1 MVRQRRYS
9 SRFLLAEFSVL
20 IGGVILGCTEQ
31 RTALPTQGQGP
42 RSDLLATALNGGAI
56 NQLLIGLFPD
66 GPLLDAARD
75 QLNNIQPLLS
85 HGDLAGAQS
94 TALHLADFTIK
105 TYRAGQLLDPNGTL
119 PPTTP
124 EAVVQLFDALLSFAG
139 LPPSG
144 LTADAL
150 GPTGPSGASD
160 VIGLVGGALV
170 TVEGLAGLS
179 VPPDAV
185 SGAHLFLITRRD
197 DLALQGSCLS
207 TPLPQ
212 YPLCYDFSV
221 FPKTSFTVPV
231 TVVVCVLESAS
242 HAAAYPRLVLAHPD
256 PNNPNAI
263 EFTARAADPLGLVC
277 TNAVLPPPPTG
288 GVGSLLQRL
297 GAFAARLILPSPL
310 YATHDGMGGSVSS
323 FSPFIAVDSATDL
336 TVQSVTHTPGAP
348 TTADAI
354 TVSAVIQNNSPVPAG
369 PFTVAFGADPASA
382 PVVSVPGLAGGASVT
397 VSVTIGARAAG
408 TYQDT
413 VTVDAGNTVV
423 EFNEGNNT
431 LTSAAYTV
439 APVIVTPLF

>member
-9 SRFLLAEFSVL
+9 SRVLLAEFSVV

-31 RTALPTQGQGP
+31 RTALPTQGS
-42 RSDLLATALNGGAI
+42 RSDLLATALNVGAI

-66 GPLLDAARD
+66 GPLLDSARD
-75 QLNNIQPLLS
+75 QLNNIQPLLA

-105 TYRAGQLLDPNGTL
+105 GYRAGELLDPNGTL
-119 PPTTP
+119 APTTP
-124 EAVVQLFDALLSFAG
+124 EAIVQLFDALLSFVG

-160 VIGLVGGALV
+160 VFGALGGTLA

-179 VPPDAV
+179 VPPGAV
-185 SGAHLFLITRRD
+185 SGAHLFVVTRRD

-256 PNNPNAI
+256 PNNLNAI

-288 GVGSLLQRL
+288 GVGSLLRRL

-310 YATHDGMGGSVSS
+310 YATHGGMGGPGSS
-323 FSPFIAVDSATDL
+323 FSPFIAVDSAADL
-336 TVQSVTHTPGAP
+336 PLPRLSRSPANPTAADVVTG
-348 TTADAI
+348 TA
-354 TVSAVIQNNSPVPAG
+354 VGGNNSPVPAG
-369 PFTVAFGADPASA
+369 TVNVAFATGLVAVP
-382 PVVSVPGLAGGASVT
+382 PVTVSGLAGGASVP
-397 VSVTIGARAAG
+397 VSVTIGPRAAG

-413 VTVDAGNTVV
+413 VTVDVGNAVV
-423 EFNEGNNT
+423 EFNEANNT
-431 LTSAAYTV
+431 LTSAAYIV
-439 APVIVTPLF
+439 APVIVPPF

>member
-9 SRFLLAEFSVL
+9 SRFLLAEFSVF
-20 IGGVILGCTEQ
+20 IGGVILGCTDQ
-31 RTALPTQGQGP
+31 RTALPTQGP
-42 RSDLLATALNGGAI
+42 RSDLLADGTALSIGAM
-56 NQLLIGLFPD
+56 NQLLIGLFPE
-66 GPLLDAARD
+66 GPLLDSARD
-75 QLNNIQPLLS
+75 QLNNIQPLLA

-105 TYRAGQLLDPNGTL
+105 GYRAGELLDPNGTL
-119 PPTTP
+119 APTTP
-124 EAVVQLFDALLSFAG
+124 EAIVQLFDALLSFVG

-160 VIGLVGGALV
+160 VFGALGGTV
-170 TVEGLAGLS
+170 ATVEGLAGLS

-185 SGAHLFLITRRD
+185 SGDHLFVITRRD
-197 DLALQGSCLS
+197 DLALQGTCLS

-242 HAAAYPRLVLAHPD
+242 HDAAFPRLVLAHPD
-256 PNNPNAI
+256 PNNPNGI
-263 EFTARAADPLGLVC
+263 QFTARAADPLGLVC
-277 TNAVLPPPPTG
+277 TNAVLPPPPMG

-310 YATHDGMGGSVSS
+310 YATHEGMGGSIDS
-323 FSPFIAVDSATDL
+323 FSPFIAVDSAADL
-336 TVQSVTHTPGAP
+336 TVQSVTHSPDAP
-348 TTADAI
+348 TTADPI

-369 PFTVAFGADPASA
+369 PFTVAFGSDPASA
-382 PVVSVPGLAGGASVT
+382 PVVSVPGLAGGASVS
-397 VSVTIGARAAG
+397 VSVTIGTRAAG

-423 EFNEGNNT
+423 EFNEANNT
-431 LTSAAYTV
+431 LTSGTYTV
-439 APVIVTPLF
+439 VTPLF

>member
-9 SRFLLAEFSVL
+9 SRVLLAEFSVV

-31 RTALPTQGQGP
+31 RTALPTQGP
-42 RSDLLATALNGGAI
+42 RSDLMATAVNGGAI

-105 TYRAGQLLDPNGTL
+105 GYRAGELLDPNGTL

-124 EAVVQLFDALLSFAG
+124 EAIVQLFDALLSFVG

-150 GPTGPSGASD
+150 GPTGTSGASD
-160 VIGLVGGALV
+160 VFGALGGTV
-170 TVEGLAGLS
+170 ATVEGLAGLS
-179 VPPDAV
+179 VPPGAV
-185 SGAHLFLITRRD
+185 SGDHLFVVTRRD
-197 DLALQGSCLS
+197 DLALQGTCLS

-242 HAAAYPRLVLAHPD
+242 HDAAFPRLVLAHPD
-256 PNNPNAI
+256 PNNPNGI
-263 EFTARAADPLGLVC
+263 QFTARAADPLGLVC
-277 TNAVLPPPPTG
+277 TNAVLPPPPIG

-297 GAFAARLILPSPL
+297 GAVAARLILPSPP
-310 YATHDGMGGSVSS
+310 YAPHEGIGGSIDS
-323 FSPFIAVDSATDL
+323 FSPFIAVDSAADL
-336 TVQSVTHTPGAP
+336 TG
-348 TTADAI
+348 
-354 TVSAVIQNNSPVPAG
+354 
-369 PFTVAFGADPASA
+369 
-382 PVVSVPGLAGGASVT
+382 
-397 VSVTIGARAAG
+397 
-408 TYQDT
+408 
-413 VTVDAGNTVV
+413 
-423 EFNEGNNT
+423 
-431 LTSAAYTV
+431 
-439 APVIVTPLF
+439 

>member
-9 SRFLLAEFSVL
+9 SGLLLAELSVL
-20 IGGVILGCTEQ
+20 VGALILGCTED
-31 RTALPTQGQGP
+31 RAPLPTQSP
-42 RSDLLATALNGGAI
+42 RADLLSVDPSLTIGHI
-56 NQLLIGLFPD
+56 NQLLIALFPA
-66 GPLLDAARD
+66 GSLLDSARN
-75 QLNNIQPLLS
+75 QLNNIQPLLAQ
-85 HGDLAGAQS
+85 GDLPGAQS
-94 TALHLADFTIK
+94 TALQLADFTIK
-105 TYRAGQLLDPNGTL
+105 GYRAGQLLDPNGTL
-119 PPTTP
+119 PLTTP
-124 EAVVQLFDALLSFAG
+124 EAVVQLFDALLSLVG

-144 LTADAL
+144 LTSDAL
-150 GPTGPSGASD
+150 GPTGPSGASN
-160 VIGLVGGALV
+160 VFGALGGAV
-170 TVEGLAGLS
+170 ATVEGLAGLS
-179 VPPDAV
+179 VPPGAV
-185 SGAHLFLITRRD
+185 SGDHLFLITRRD
-197 DLALQGSCLS
+197 DLALQGTCLS

-263 EFTARAADPLGLVC
+263 QFTVRAADPLGLVC
-277 TNAVLPPPPTG
+277 TNAALPPPPTS
-288 GVGSLLQRL
+288 GVGRLLQRL

-323 FSPFIAVDSATDL
+323 FSPFIAVDSAADL
-336 TVQSVTHTPGAP
+336 TVQSVTLTPGAP
-348 TTADAI
+348 TTADVI

-382 PVVSVPGLAGGASVT
+382 PVVSVPGLAGGASVP
-397 VSVTIGARAAG
+397 VSVTVGPRAAG

-413 VTVDAGNTVV
+413 VTVDLGNAVV
-423 EFNEGNNT
+423 EFNEANNT

-439 APVIVTPLF
+439 APVILPPPF

>member
-9 SRFLLAEFSVL
+9 SRVLLAEFSVV

-31 RTALPTQGQGP
+31 RTALPTQGS
-42 RSDLLATALNGGAI
+42 RSDLLATALNVGAI

-66 GPLLDAARD
+66 GPLLDAARA

-124 EAVVQLFDALLSFAG
+124 EAIVQLFDALRSFVG

-150 GPTGPSGASD
+150 GPTGTSGASD
-160 VIGLVGGALV
+160 VFGALGGTV
-170 TVEGLAGLS
+170 ATVEGLAGLS
-179 VPPDAV
+179 VPPGAV
-185 SGAHLFLITRRD
+185 SGDHLFVVTRRD
-197 DLALQGSCLS
+197 DLALQGTCLS

-277 TNAVLPPPPTG
+277 TNAALPPPPTG

-310 YATHDGMGGSVSS
+310 YATHVGLGGSGSS
-323 FSPFIAVDSATDL
+323 FSPFIAVGSSAGL
-336 TVQSVTHTPGAP
+336 VVGGGAP
-348 TTADAI
+348 SPGDPAAALLSYFFPATLAI
-354 TVSAVIQNNSPVPAG
+354 AVIRSLK
-369 PFTVAFGADPASA
+369 S
-382 PVVSVPGLAGGASVT
+382 
-397 VSVTIGARAAG
+397 
-408 TYQDT
+408 
-413 VTVDAGNTVV
+413 
-423 EFNEGNNT
+423 
-431 LTSAAYTV
+431 
-439 APVIVTPLF
+439 

>member
-9 SRFLLAEFSVL
+9 SRFLLAEFSVF
-20 IGGVILGCTEQ
+20 IGGVILGCTDQ
-31 RTALPTQGQGP
+31 RTALPTQGP
-42 RSDLLATALNGGAI
+42 RSDLLDDGTALSIGAI

-66 GPLLDAARD
+66 GPLLDSARD

-94 TALHLADFTIK
+94 TALHLTDFTIK
-105 TYRAGQLLDPNGTL
+105 SYRAGQLLDPNGTL

-124 EAVVQLFDALLSFAG
+124 EGIVQLFDALLSFVG

-160 VIGLVGGALV
+160 VFGALGGTV
-170 TVEGLAGLS
+170 ATVEGLAGLS

-185 SGAHLFLITRRD
+185 SGDHLFVITRRD
-197 DLALQGSCLS
+197 DLALQGTCLS

-221 FPKTSFTVPV
+221 FPKRSFTVPV

-263 EFTARAADPLGLVC
+263 QFTTRAADPLGLVC
-277 TNAVLPPPPTG
+277 TNAVLPTPG
-288 GVGSLLQRL
+288 GVGGLLQRL
-297 GAFAARLILPSPL
+297 GAFAARLILPTPL
-310 YATHDGMGGSVSS
+310 YATHGGMGGSVDP
-323 FSPFIAVDSATDL
+323 FSPFIAVDSAADL
-336 TVQSVTHTPGAP
+336 TVQSVTQTPGAP
-348 TTADAI
+348 TTADVI
-354 TVSAVIQNNSPVPAG
+354 TVSAVIHNNSPVPAG
-369 PFTVAFGADPASA
+369 PF
-382 PVVSVPGLAGGASVT
+382 PG
-397 VSVTIGARAAG
+397 
-408 TYQDT
+408 
-413 VTVDAGNTVV
+413 
-423 EFNEGNNT
+423 
-431 LTSAAYTV
+431 
-439 APVIVTPLF
+439 

>member
-9 SRFLLAEFSVL
+9 SRFLLAEFSVF

-66 GPLLDAARD
+66 GPLLDSARD
-75 QLNNIQPLLS
+75 QLNNIQPLLA

-105 TYRAGQLLDPNGTL
+105 GYRAGELLDPNGTL
-119 PPTTP
+119 APTTP
-124 EAVVQLFDALLSFAG
+124 EAIVQLFDALLSFVG

-144 LTADAL
+144 LSSDAL

-160 VIGLVGGALV
+160 VFGALGGTLA

-185 SGAHLFLITRRD
+185 SGVHLFLITRRD
-197 DLALQGSCLS
+197 DLALQGTCLS

-242 HAAAYPRLVLAHPD
+242 HDAAFPRLVLAHPD
-256 PNNPNAI
+256 PNNPNRI
-263 EFTARAADPLGLVC
+263 QFTARAADPLGLVC
-277 TNAVLPPPPTG
+277 TNAVLPPPPIG

-297 GAFAARLILPSPL
+297 RPVPARLVLPSPL
-310 YATHDGMGGSVSS
+310 YATHEGMGGSIDS
-323 FSPFIAVDSATDL
+323 FSPFIAVGSAADL
-336 TVQSVTHTPGAP
+336 TVPSVTPRPDAP
-348 TTADAI
+348 TAADPL
-354 TVSAVIQNNSPVPAG
+354 TLSPVVQNNNHAPAG
-369 PFTVAFGADPASA
+369 RL
-382 PVVSVPGLAGGASVT
+382 PV
-397 VSVTIGARAAG
+397 
-408 TYQDT
+408 
-413 VTVDAGNTVV
+413 
-423 EFNEGNNT
+423 
-431 LTSAAYTV
+431 
-439 APVIVTPLF
+439 

>member
-66 GPLLDAARD
+66 GPLLDSARD

-94 TALHLADFTIK
+94 TVLHLADFTIK
-105 TYRAGQLLDPNGTL
+105 GYRAGELLDPNGTL
-119 PPTTP
+119 APTTP
-124 EAVVQLFDALLSFAG
+124 EAIVQLFDALLSFVG

-160 VIGLVGGALV
+160 VFGALGGTV
-170 TVEGLAGLS
+170 ATVEGLAGLS

-288 GVGSLLQRL
+288 GVGSLLRRL

-310 YATHDGMGGSVSS
+310 YATHDGMGGSVS
-323 FSPFIAVDSATDL
+323 
-336 TVQSVTHTPGAP
+336 
-348 TTADAI
+348 
-354 TVSAVIQNNSPVPAG
+354 G